1 MLLRLVAA
9 PAGVYIKQQVNVAA
23 PNGPMQR
30 ADHGDF
36 QSRQFLQCSLYLRP
50 VFSYDVAV
58 IPSGFRQPV
67 LRIVQFVNKNI
78 AIQGSEAAKGVGGE
92 QDIFAFLIGHHNFRP
107 MDHGRQVK
115 MQGMAAERERI
126 LFFNGNCPA
135 LQIHIVE
142 LPDEGKGFG
151 IPDDFQPGKTK
162 EKFTDVGAVIR
173 LHMVYH

>member
-1 MLLRLVAA
+1 
-9 PAGVYIKQQVNVAA
+9 
-23 PNGPMQR
+23 
-30 ADHGDF
+30 
-36 QSRQFLQCSLYLRP
+36 
-50 VFSYDVAV
+50 
-58 IPSGFRQPV
+58 
-67 LRIVQFVNKNI
+67 
-78 AIQGSEAAKGVGGE
+78 
-92 QDIFAFLIGHHNFRP
+92 
-107 MDHGRQVK
+107 